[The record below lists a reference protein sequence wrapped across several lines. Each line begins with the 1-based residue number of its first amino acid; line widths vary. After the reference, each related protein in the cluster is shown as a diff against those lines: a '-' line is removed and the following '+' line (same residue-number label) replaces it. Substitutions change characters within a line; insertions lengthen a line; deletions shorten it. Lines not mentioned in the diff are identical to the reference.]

1 VIDVE
6 RREGDE
12 DRLGQRRSL
21 IGLSAA
27 MWSRHGEH
35 EVVRG
40 CWKALSGAPSVDYN
54 LLVCHGSDPGLVT
67 SSLEAVAAAHCRA
80 EIVLAGP
87 GLANAQILSDAGWV
101 CIGTAPIMVLDSIG
115 TRAFVS
121 DPEVTVAG
129 PEDLP
134 GVWDTMGQ
142 TFGVDPSLARV
153 AIPEDV
159 FDIEGQC
166 VWILSVEGEIRSC
179 VATVVVDRSVMV
191 WSMATLRSWQHHG
204 YGRRLLTTA
213 LMNSASHGVT
223 ESILYAS
230 PAGEPLYRS
239 LGYQITE
246 YWQMWSRPRWVLGR
260 T

>member
-1 VIDVE
+1 MEELD
-6 RREGDE
+6 GDD
-12 DRLGQRRSL
+12 DRLGQRRNL
-21 IGLSAA
+21 IGMSAA
-27 MWSRHGEH
+27 LWSRHGEH
-35 EVVRG
+35 EVLRG

-54 LLVCHGSDPGLVT
+54 LLVCHSSDPDAVKR
-67 SSLEAVAAAHCRA
+67 SVDAVAAAHCQA

-101 CIGTAPIMVLDSIG
+101 CIGTAPIMVLEGIG
-115 TRAFVS
+115 ARTFVS
-121 DPEVTVAG
+121 DPEVSIAG

-134 GVWDTMGQ
+134 GVWDKMGQ
-142 TFGVDPSLARV
+142 TFGVDSSLARV

-159 FDIEGQC
+159 FDTQGQN
-166 VWILSVEGEIRSC
+166 VWKLSVEREIRAC
-179 VATVVVDRSVMV
+179 VATVVVGKSVMI
-191 WSMATLRSWQHHG
+191 WSMATLPQWQHRG

-213 LMNSASHGVT
+213 LMQSAGQGVT

-239 LGYQITE
+239 LGYQTTE